1 MSDIRRRTAAGVNV
15 GDTFSITRTF
25 TEKEVDVFAQVTRD
39 QNPIHFDMRF
49 VKLKGLKGRICH
61 GLLVAGML
69 TEVGGQ
75 MGWLASGMNFRFKK
89 PVYFNDTVTCRC
101 ILTSVD
107 EKNRAEAH
115 AVFTNQDNQIVIEAR
130 LYGFLPDTRERR
142 VLEDLLDSGD

>member
-39 QNPIHFDMRF
+39 HNPIHFDMRF
-49 VKLKGLKGRICH
+49 VKLKGLRAPICH

-69 TEVGGQ
+69 TEIGGQ
-75 MGWLASGMNFRFKK
+75 MGWFASGMNFRFKK
-89 PVYFNDTVTCRC
+89 PVYLDDTVTCHC

-107 EKNRAEAH
+107 DKNRAEAN
-115 AVFTNQDNQIVIEAR
+115 AVFTNQYDQIVLEAR
-130 LYGFLPDTRERR
+130 LYGHLPDSRERR
-142 VLEDLLDSGD
+142 VLDALLDGGH